1 VKDGRPGKEL
11 QFLCAPRVVPMWAVG
26 RRRQALAT
34 AVNGIIIEG
43 RTRGVERKL
52 KQYQLVGQT

>member
-1 VKDGRPGKEL
+1 VKGGRPGKEL

-34 AVNGIIIEG
+34 AVNSVIIGG
-43 RTRGVERKL
+43 RTRGMGRKL